1 VVWVRYNLP
10 MGASMETI
18 LTKIVE
24 VAFAKAAFPS
34 AVAFILLI
42 WFLKEWSRM
51 KQREDKLAQA
61 VEALT
66 EGVSKA
72 TNILQELT
80 RKPTKSHKTPQK
92 ATQRGGKRK

>member
-1 VVWVRYNLP
+1 

-18 LTKIVE
+18 LTKIIE
-24 VAFAKAAFPS
+24 IAFAKAAFPS
-34 AVAFILLI
+34 AIAFILLI

-80 RKPTKSHKTPQK
+80 RKPAKASKSQQNP
-92 ATQRGGKRK
+92 APRRGGKRK

>member
-1 VVWVRYNLP
+1 
-10 MGASMETI
+10 
-18 LTKIVE
+18 
-24 VAFAKAAFPS
+24 
-34 AVAFILLI
+34 
-42 WFLKEWSRM
+42 M

-80 RKPTKSHKTPQK
+80 RKPTKSHKTAQK
-92 ATQRGGKRK
+92 ATPQRGGKRK

>member
-1 VVWVRYNLP
+1 

-18 LTKIVE
+18 LTKIIE
-24 VAFAKAAFPS
+24 IAFAKAAFPS
-34 AVAFILLI
+34 AIAFILLI

-51 KQREDKLAQA
+51 KQREDKLTQA

-80 RKPTKSHKTPQK
+80 RKPAKSSKSQQNPVPR
-92 ATQRGGKRK
+92 RGGKRK

>member
-1 VVWVRYNLP
+1 
-10 MGASMETI
+10 
-18 LTKIVE
+18 
-24 VAFAKAAFPS
+24 
-34 AVAFILLI
+34 
-42 WFLKEWSRM
+42 M

-66 EGVSKA
+66 EGVVKA

-92 ATQRGGKRK
+92 ATSQRGGKRK